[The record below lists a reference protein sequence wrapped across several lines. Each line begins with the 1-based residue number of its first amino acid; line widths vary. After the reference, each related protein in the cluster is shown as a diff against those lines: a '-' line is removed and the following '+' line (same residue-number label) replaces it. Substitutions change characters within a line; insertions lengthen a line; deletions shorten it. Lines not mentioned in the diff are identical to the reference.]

1 MAVSSSDYTTPDDR
15 MINERRVWKEQA
27 SPNLRYY
34 LGSRSTG
41 CADIQEKLKAEQ
53 PDFFSET
60 SKYETTKTDQPQA
73 GF

>member
-1 MAVSSSDYTTPDDR
+1 
-15 MINERRVWKEQA
+15 MINEWSVWKEQA

-53 PDFFSET
+53 PDLIPGP
-60 SKYETTKTDQPQA
+60 SKYEATATTDQPQA